1 MRLIPLLVIALT
13 ATGTARAQEAT
24 APRLAF
30 PLDCELGVTCFIE
43 DYVDN
48 DPAPGQL
55 ADFACGIN
63 TRDGHKGTDIALLSF
78 DAVGQGTTVTAA
90 APGQVLRTRDGMA
103 DDRLMRGVTSQNAC
117 GNAVLIDHGDGWRT
131 LYCHLR
137 EGSLSVSEGD
147 RVQAGDPIAMVG
159 LSGQTNHPHLH
170 LQVLRNDK
178 VIDPFRPEATEGCDM
193 PEATLWQETP
203 AYTETGMVTAGFSDH
218 MPTLE
223 SVQDGSARAQSG
235 APDLPLVVYAYL
247 GHARDG
253 DLLTITASGPE
264 GEIFQREMVLQD
276 PAKAQFQAF
285 GRNPP
290 QEGWPT
296 GEYLGEALLTRD
308 DEVIAHRFAH
318 VTVRP

>member
-1 MRLIPLLVIALT
+1 MRLSPLPVIAMI
-13 ATGTARAQEAT
+13 AGTAHAQDAD
-24 APRLAF
+24 PPSLAF
-30 PLDCELGVTCFIE
+30 PLDCDLGVTCYIE

-48 DPAPGQL
+48 DPAPGKL

-78 DAVGQGTTVTAA
+78 DTIEEGTTVTAA

-117 GNAVLIDHGDGWRT
+117 GNAVLIDHGGGWRT

-137 EGSLSVSEGD
+137 EGSLAVSQGD
-147 RVQAGDPIAMVG
+147 QVQEGDPIAMVG

-170 LQVLRNDK
+170 LQVLHDDK
-178 VIDPFRPEATEGCDM
+178 VIDPFRHDAAETCDM
-193 PEATLWQETP
+193 PEATLWKDTP

-223 SVQDGSARAQSG
+223 TVQDGSARAQNG
-235 APDLPLVVYAYL
+235 APDRPLVVYAYL
-247 GHARDG
+247 GYAQDG
-253 DLLTITASGPE
+253 DQLTISATGPE
-264 GEIFQREMVLQD
+264 GEIFRREMVMQD

-290 QEGWPT
+290 PGGWPS
-296 GEYLGEALLTRD
+296 GEYLGEALVTRSG
-308 DEVIAHRFAH
+308 EVIAHRFAH
-318 VTVRP
+318 VTVQP